1 MLTVLKI
8 NVLVEDSG
16 RALLC
21 DFGLV
26 RIKADITSRTRIGGD
41 AAVPGSRNW
50 MAPELLSGSLPRP
63 PSDIYAFG
71 MTLYEVPFTVKFSLP
86 LPSTDIDALFSC
98 TQTKFP

>member
-1 MLTVLKI
+1 

-26 RIKADITSRTRIGGD
+26 RIKADITSRTHIGSD
-41 AAVPGSRNW
+41 TAVPGSRNW
-50 MAPELLSGSLPRP
+50 IAPELLSGSLPRP

-71 MTLYEVPFTVKFSLP
+71 MTLYEV
-86 LPSTDIDALFSC
+86 
-98 TQTKFP
+98 